1 MILAVS
7 TLRVILGTLL
17 VLAGIGLAVLAWVAP
32 SVT

>member
-17 VLAGIGLAVLAWVAP
+17 VLAGIGLAVLAWFAP